1 MPRDKRIIDMLN
13 RKSLK
18 IMTDESKIMK
28 IRTPNRSRKNK
39 DIDQLLNVTLG
50 DPDYSEIINVLLN
63 LKKFGISS

>member
-1 MPRDKRIIDMLN
+1 MPRDQRIKDMLN
-13 RKSLK
+13 RKTLK